1 MLITKL
7 KSIISCLSA
16 FDPLRQN
23 IIKNKINFIYQIKM
37 TNRNRYFQITV
48 LLTIIISAI
57 WVLTFSFVYPCF
69 AEEKNHL
76 TEGITLYNN
85 GLYDEALNEFRDE
98 IEINQHCP
106 LAYYYAA
113 HIRIARA
120 QYPRAIQNI
129 EAALRDSSDFH
140 DAHGLLAFTFLKM
153 GRHSE
158 ALAEWDNFVKAVG
171 FIEEKTPHT
180 IESIMFP
187 EEYYNMLRL
196 EAERKE
202 RERIMAEKI
211 ETERLEVERIEREKL
226 NTGEKLDTEKHPET
240 RAISVVESLTAA
252 EQLPSNIPDEDDTI
266 AEIETPLEDLE
277 KRIKSSIRAGIYGI
291 IAVTCILLMGVL
303 ATVYWMRKR
312 KVTREEINFSEEVER
327 LLNDREFELDEEKAI
342 KELEAKRSELIQEEQ
357 PLKDISNQVKNPV
370 IEHNDKETIQFHQEK
385 YTPVSMRKSPITDEV
400 KALVS
405 RLYREGHSA
414 EKIAHTA
421 DLSKTEVDLILA
433 VREHHMD
440 NLIDEIN
447 REEEDSMDRDQ
458 LIHAIHDLSAE
469 GANPREIAKK
479 LNISIS
485 EVVLASSIL
494 EMQKKNSKTNPI

>member
-1 MLITKL
+1 M
-7 KSIISCLSA
+7 A
-16 FDPLRQN
+16 
-23 IIKNKINFIYQIKM
+23 
-37 TNRNRYFQITV
+37 NRNRYFQITL
-48 LLTIIISAI
+48 LLTVIIFAI
-57 WVLTFSFVYPCF
+57 WALAFSFVHSCL
-69 AEEKNHL
+69 AEEKSHL
-76 TEGITLYNN
+76 VLGISFFNS
-85 GLYDEALNEFRDE
+85 GRFDEALNEFRDE
-98 IEINQHCP
+98 IENNRHCP

-113 HIRIARA
+113 KIRIAKEQYLRA
-120 QYPRAIQNI
+120 KQNI

-153 GRHSE
+153 GEHSE
-158 ALAEWDNFVKAVG
+158 ALAEWDKFVKAIG
-171 FIEEKTPHT
+171 FIEEETPPT
-180 IESIMFP
+180 IESIMSP
-187 EEYYNMLRL
+187 EKYYNMLQL

-202 RERIMAEKI
+202 H
-211 ETERLEVERIEREKL
+211 EKL
-226 NTGEKLDTEKHPET
+226 KTGEKLDTEKYPET
-240 RAISVVESLTAA
+240 NKISVIESLTVA

-266 AEIETPLEDLE
+266 AAIETPIEDLE

-291 IAVTCILLMGVL
+291 IAVTFILLIGVL

-312 KVTREEINFSEEVER
+312 KAAKEEINFSEEVER

-342 KELEAKRSELIQEEQ
+342 QELEAKRRELIQEEQ

-370 IEHNDKETIQFHQEK
+370 IEHPDKETIQYPQEK
-385 YTPVSMRKSPITDEV
+385 HTPVSMRKSPITEEI

-405 RLYREGHSA
+405 RLHREGHSA

-494 EMQKKNSKTNPI
+494 EMQKKNSKTNPM